1 MPYMVAKIHGMSCL
15 CHFPQKSP
23 IFGGY
28 FVESDLVAENLSDA
42 LCGGE
47 DPWDVLSL
55 SLSAEESYISWLFCG
70 K

>member
-1 MPYMVAKIHGMSCL
+1 MFC
-15 CHFPQKSP
+15 
-23 IFGGY
+23 GY

-42 LCGGE
+42 LYGGK